1 MKQKCIQPVI
11 LERKICLWPKPMIY
25 HACRFIPENLQL
37 SSAAKELQTSSPSLI
52 LQWTPVA
59 GSKEPAVGT
68 WWEVGLLGAEWQCPE
83 SWQDPTSSYI
93 WPWALPNIRS
103 ISQSSDLVWPQLS
116 VSLLPGMKP
125 ILCTQ
130 WFLPMWNAILPL
142 YGLCGLQGLVG
153 NHGNRVVKQHG
164 SWRVIKCY
172 CSATPERSPSGGVI
186 LDAPITSLSSA
197 VLGKKSGMVWRM
209 KLAWEGRYQPLIQ
222 LKVLKTQKPT
232 IFILFS
238 FSIWKVWM
246 CAHTHPLPAC
256 VRPRQGFLEKTLDLL
271 S

>member
-1 MKQKCIQPVI
+1 MPWVLTRSHLVLHLTLSASQHKEHLPRQRP
-11 LERKICLWPKPMIY
+11 CLTT
-25 HACRFIPENLQL
+25 AQCV
-37 SSAAKELQTSSPSLI
+37 SPARYEAHL
-52 LQWTPVA
+52 
-59 GSKEPAVGT
+59 
-68 WWEVGLLGAEWQCPE
+68 
-83 SWQDPTSSYI
+83 Y
-93 WPWALPNIRS
+93 
-103 ISQSSDLVWPQLS
+103 
-116 VSLLPGMKP
+116 
-125 ILCTQ
+125 TQ
-130 WFLPMWNAILPL
+130 WFLPMWNSILPL

-222 LKVLKTQKPT
+222 LKVLKTQKST

>member
-11 LERKICLWPKPMIY
+11 LERKSCLWPKPMIY

-103 ISQSSDLVWPQLS
+103 ISQGSDFVWPQLS
-116 VSLLPGMKP
+116 VSPARYEAH
-125 ILCTQ
+125 LCTQ

-164 SWRVIKCY
+164 SWHVIKCY
-172 CSATPERSPSGGVI
+172 HSATPERSPLGGVI

-197 VLGKKSGMVWRM
+197 VLGKKSSMVWRM

-232 IFILFS
+232 IFILSAFN
-238 FSIWKVWM
+238 IWKVWM
-246 CAHTHPLPAC
+246 CAHTHLLPAC